1 MRQDQPVGDR
11 SEPSRCRLTS
21 PADFLESFQK
31 DRSGAIAIIFA
42 LTITM
47 LVAIV
52 GGAVDYATWSAA
64 KRQTMQAM
72 DAAVLAAGRALQ
84 LGKTEAEAIQAATE
98 YYNQNKS
105 NRLDVDAVTFVVEN
119 NGTEVVATSNSIVKT
134 PLMGLAG
141 VPELAV
147 NGTSRSVLASGS
159 NSGTDV
165 EISLMLDTTGSME
178 GSKMADL
185 KLAAKDLISI
195 VVWDDQSQYTSR
207 VALAPFSEYVNVS
220 SAHFQD
226 ITNHTPG
233 GSGNQR
239 TCVKERVG
247 ANRYTDKKPNGG
259 HGYFERYTDGGT
271 CKPTSTVVPLT
282 SDKVALENAID
293 AMPTSGYTAG
303 HLGTAWS
310 WYLLSPDW
318 KSIWPSSS
326 EPKAYNLLTELNSKG
341 QPKLRKIAILMT
353 DGEYNREYSGDS
365 ATTQARELC
374 TQMKATGLTLYTVGF
389 AIDEGG
395 EADTTMA
402 QCATSSEH
410 YYSAD
415 DGVELRAAFRD
426 IALKIS
432 TLRIAE

>member
-1 MRQDQPVGDR
+1 MRHDLPVGER
-11 SEPSRCRLTS
+11 SKTLPLRLVS
-21 PADFLESFQK
+21 AADFFDRFHK

-42 LTITM
+42 LTITL

-52 GGAVDYATWSAA
+52 GGAVDYASWSAA

-105 NRLDVDAVTFVVEN
+105 NRLDVDAVTFAVEN
-119 NGTEVVATSNSIVKT
+119 NGTEVVATSNSFVKT

-147 NGTSRSVLASGS
+147 NGTSRSVLASGA

-178 GSKMADL
+178 GSKMSDL
-185 KLAAKDLISI
+185 KLAAKDLINI

-220 SAHFQD
+220 RSFFLD
-226 ITNHTPG
+226 VTNHSAS
-233 GSGNQR
+233 GSGDNR
-239 TCVKERVG
+239 TCVKERSG
-247 ANRYTDKKPNGG
+247 ANRYNDKKPSNGN
-259 HGYFERYTDGGT
+259 GYFERYTGGGT

-282 SDKVALENAID
+282 SDKIALETAID
-293 AMPTSGYTAG
+293 GMPTSGYTAG

-310 WYLLSPDW
+310 WYLLSPKW
-318 KSIWPSSS
+318 KSVWPSNS
-326 EPKAYNLLTELNSKG
+326 EPKSYNLLTQMNEKG

-353 DGEYNREYSGDS
+353 DGEYNRQYTGDS

-374 TQMKATGLTLYTVGF
+374 TEMKAKGLTLYTVGF
-389 AIDEGG
+389 AIAEGG

-415 DGVELRAAFRD
+415 DGLELRAAFRD

-432 TLRIAE
+432 TLRISE